1 MLRKRMADLSCGLI
15 CTAVSALRR
24 GLTTGSL
31 SAPRAFAIALPLL
44 MLVPQPG
51 AGQEP
56 TDPAADPAADSVAA
70 LAADAAQ
77 EGEAGDALR
86 VFLDCQGRYCDS
98 EFFRREITF
107 VNYTRFREEAQ
118 VHLLITSQ
126 GTGGG
131 GNLFTMD
138 FIGLEDFQGIDDQ
151 LETSTRAN
159 LAEAEVLL
167 AMTQTIKLGLMRY
180 VARTPFA
187 DRVDI
192 GFEESAGEA
201 GAVAQPE
208 DDPWDFWVFRIRGSG
223 GYEGEDR
230 QKFVSTSGGISAFRV
245 TEELKLTF
253 SLSGRYSRSEFEID
267 STETVTSVR
276 RNYDAYGEAVWSL
289 GDHWS
294 AGGQASLT
302 HSLFSNEDL
311 VTRIAP
317 AIEYNIF
324 PYEES
329 NRRILLIK
337 GTVGFNH
344 FKWIEETI
352 FFKTEETKLDT
363 RLTVS
368 LDVKEPW
375 GSAGAAAEMVV
386 YLDDPSQNR
395 LIFFGGIGIRL
406 FKGLSL
412 EISGDLQRVRDQFNL
427 PAGEASRDDILLQQ
441 RELLTGF
448 EYELDFGFSYTFGS
462 IFSNV
467 VNPRFGGGHRRH

>member
-1 MLRKRMADLSCGLI
+1 MADLSSGLFRI
-15 CTAVSALRR
+15 AASALRH
-24 GLTTGSL
+24 GVTVGSL
-31 SAPRAFAIALPLL
+31 FATRGSVVVLSFLILIA
-44 MLVPQPG
+44 QPA

-56 TDPAADPAADSVAA
+56 PAPVADSAA
-70 LAADAAQ
+70 MAGQ
-77 EGEAGDALR
+77 EGVAGDALR

-107 VNYTRFREEAQ
+107 VNYTRFREESQ

-126 GTGGG
+126 STGGR

-138 FIGLEDFQGIDDQ
+138 FIGQGNFEGIDDQ

-192 GFEESAGEA
+192 GYEESTGQA

-208 DDPWDFWVFRIRGSG
+208 DDPWDFWVFRIRGSLG
-223 GYEGEDR
+223 FEGEDR
-230 QKFVSTSGGISAFRV
+230 QKDLSTSGGLYAYRV
-245 TEELKLTF
+245 TEDLKLTF

-267 STETVTSVR
+267 STETVTSIR
-276 RNYDAYGEAVWSL
+276 RNWDAYTQAVWSL
-289 GDHWS
+289 GGHWS
-294 AGGQASLT
+294 AGGEASVT
-302 HSLFSNEDL
+302 HSLYSNEDL
-311 VTRIAP
+311 VARLAP

-337 GTVGFNH
+337 GTVGINH
-344 FKWIEETI
+344 FNWIEETI
-352 FFKTEETKLDT
+352 YFKTEETKFDT
-363 RLTVS
+363 RVSIS

-375 GSAGAAAEMVV
+375 GSAGAGAEMVV
-386 YLDDPSQNR
+386 FLDDPAQNR
-395 LIFFGGIGIRL
+395 LIFRGGIGVRL

-412 EISGDLQRVRDQFNL
+412 ELSGDLQRVRDQFNL
-427 PAGEASRDDILLQQ
+427 PAGEASRDDILLRQ

-448 EYELDFGFSYTFGS
+448 EFELDFGFSYTFGS

-467 VNPRFGGGHRRH
+467 VNPRFGGGHRRF